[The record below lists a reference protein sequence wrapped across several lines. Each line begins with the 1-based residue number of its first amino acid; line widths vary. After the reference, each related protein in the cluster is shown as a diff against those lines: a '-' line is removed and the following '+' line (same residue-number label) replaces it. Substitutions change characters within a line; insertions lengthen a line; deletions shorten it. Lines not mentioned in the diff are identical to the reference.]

1 MRNIHQSCTAIPLYI
16 QQRVATYGDAEARVR
31 AAATMRHMARIAE
44 DRSHALIDPTDAAA
58 ALPAKRRIIY
68 DARHKQTLP
77 GKLVMADGKAVSS
90 DVEAMEAFD
99 GCGVT
104 YDFFDKIF
112 GRKSV
117 DDKGLP
123 LISTVHYGRNFDN
136 AMWNGGQ
143 MVYGDGDGKL
153 FNRFTIA
160 QDVIAHELTHGVTQN
175 TAALLYQGQSGA
187 LNEHLSDAFG
197 IMVKQWALG
206 LIASQS
212 DWLIGK
218 GLLGPR
224 VRGNA
229 IRSMK
234 APGSAYD
241 DPVLGRDPQP
251 AHMRNYVTTADDN
264 GGVHINSGIPNHA
277 FYLIA
282 IRLGGNAWV
291 VPGRI
296 WYVVLTTKLFPH
308 AGFQD
313 FAAATV
319 AAAGEEYG
327 VGSTIQMTVAQAW
340 SEVGLAVPPPPTRKT
355 QLPPSRFQWRGR
367 RLPRLAA

>member
-1 MRNIHQSCTAIPLYI
+1 MRNIHQSCSCTAIPLHI
-16 QQRVATYGDAEARVR
+16 QRHVAKYGDAEARVR
-31 AAATMRHMARIAE
+31 VAATLRHTARIAE
-44 DRSHALIDPTDAAA
+44 DRSHALIDLTNAAA
-58 ALPAKRRIIY
+58 VLPAKRRIVY

-104 YDFFDKIF
+104 YDFFDKVF

-123 LISTVHYGRNFDN
+123 LISTIHYGEKFDN
-136 AMWNGGQ
+136 AMWNGRQ
-143 MVYGDGDGKL
+143 MVFGDGDGKL

-160 QDVIAHELTHGVTQN
+160 PDVIGHELTHGVTQN
-175 TAALLYQGQSGA
+175 TAGLAYQGQ
-187 LNEHLSDAFG
+187 FG
-197 IMVKQWALG
+197 IMVKQWMLG

-218 GLLGPR
+218 GLLGPG
-224 VRGNA
+224 VRGKA

-234 APGSAYD
+234 APGTAYD

-251 AHMRNYVTTADDN
+251 AHMRNYVTTADDS

-282 IRLGGNAWV
+282 NRLGGNAWA

-327 VGSTIQMTVAQAW
+327 VGSTIQITVAQAW
-340 SEVGLAVPPPPTRKT
+340 SDVGLAVPPPRKK
-355 QLPPSRFQWRGR
+355 QQPPSRFTWRGR